1 MKAYVVSPG
10 AEGASTGGAYVP
22 FIKQHQIAVMGW
34 AADDSDGE
42 KRIGH
47 KFADMPEGS
56 LVIIASGMNSSKT
69 CVGAG
74 FAGKSDPALARKIGI
89 AQVRHLVSYVSLEDE
104 KLPFSAKTS
113 KYRGQMGN
121 RIPACYDLD
130 PERYAGDKA
139 VIRKV
144 LTILEKSQGGR
155 MIDEMIKLLDK
166 AKQIVFTGA
175 PGTGKTYLARQI
187 AQKII
192 LGKVVTKEEDLTPD
206 EIVKL
211 KDQME
216 FVQFHPSYDY
226 TDFIEGL
233 RPYTVDD
240 DATPGFKREDG
251 VFKRLC
257 KRALRDDVDGG
268 EDNFEEAWGK
278 LVALI
283 DDAEEERIEI
293 PCLKKAKTFPVEMNS
308 YRDGLASRMYDESQ
322 KNGYVHGRSKFMNK
336 EQLYR
341 IYRGLPGTPKKGHD
355 NYRKAIVEF
364 MRNECG
370 LKPYKKGKE
379 RSAEDRRK
387 YVMIVDEINR
397 GDIAKI
403 FGELFFAM
411 DKGYRG
417 KKAMAL
423 KTQYQNLVDDD
434 DDFGEGFYV
443 PDNVYIIGTM
453 NDIDRNVESMDFAI
467 RRRFTWKEI
476 SPDMRFDAMWS
487 DLEGITETVK
497 TEARRR
503 MNAINKVI
511 STTNG
516 LGPAYQIGPSYFREL
531 DTYKEEADDGFGSL
545 WNNHLE
551 PLVREYL
558 RGFPNAEKLIEKI
571 RTEYNKPEVTDEEVT
586 AE

>member
-1 MKAYVVSPG
+1 MNVWRVGSKWGATPVFDLMFESRVVFWGSDWYTNPSRVQKGDLVALAEPG
-10 AEGASTGGAYVP
+10 T
-22 FIKQHQIAVMGW
+22 
-34 AADDSDGE
+34 
-42 KRIGH
+42 KRI
-47 KFADMPEGS
+47 
-56 LVIIASGMNSSKT
+56 
-69 CVGAG
+69 
-74 FAGKSDPALARKIGI
+74 LAIGKIGS
-89 AQVRHLVSYVSLEDE
+89 AVANMSEVR
-104 KLPFSAKTS
+104 A
-113 KYRGQMGN
+113 GN
-121 RIPACYDLD
+121 RRSSDLAEYDEAWAVRLSSLFLLEKKDIFSTCDYKRFYNLSGD
-130 PERYAGDKA
+130 PEAYKQTIAMFNKYKGDG
-139 VIRKV
+139 KV
-144 LTILEKSQGGR
+144 NALYE
-155 MIDEMIKLLDK
+155 LLK
-166 AKQIVFTGA
+166 RTNQIVLTGA

-187 AQKII
+187 AQQMI

-206 EIVKL
+206 EIAKL

-240 DATPGFKREDG
+240 DATPGFRREDG

-268 EDNFEEAWGK
+268 EDNFEEAWDR
-278 LVALI
+278 LVEMI
-283 DDAEEERIEI
+283 DDAEDERIEI
-293 PCLKKAKTFPVEMNS
+293 PCLKKAKTFPIEMNS
-308 YRDGLASRMYDESQ
+308 YRDGLASRTYDESQ
-322 KNGYVHGRSKFMNK
+322 KSGYVQGRSKFMNK

-364 MRNECG
+364 MKKECG

-379 RSAEDRRK
+379 KSAQDRRK
-387 YVMIVDEINR
+387 YVMIIDEINR

-417 KKAMAL
+417 KKAMSL
-423 KTQYQNLVDDD
+423 KTQYQNLVDD

-487 DLEGITETVK
+487 DLDGVSETVK
-497 TEARRR
+497 KEARRR
-503 MNAINKVI
+503 MNAINKAI
-511 STTNG
+511 SNTNG

-531 DTYKEEADDGFGSL
+531 DTYKEEADGGFGSL
-545 WNNHLE
+545 WSNHLE
-551 PLVREYL
+551 PLIREYL
-558 RGFPNAEKLIEKI
+558 RGFPNAEKLVEKI
-571 RTEYNKPEVTDEEVT
+571 RTEYNKPEVTGEEVAT
-586 AE
+586 E

>member
-1 MKAYVVSPG
+1 MIRTHVVSPS
-10 AEGASTGGAYVP
+10 ASGTYTQERFLKIIEKEHIAIIGYAPEDSQAGT
-22 FIKQHQIAVMGW
+22 FFTIK
-34 AADDSDGE
+34 DG
-42 KRIGH
+42 
-47 KFADMPEGS
+47 D
-56 LVIIASGMNSSKT
+56 LVIIAR
-69 CVGAG
+69 GANWQKETF
-74 FAGKSDPALARKIGI
+74 FAGVADGDDWYVREVDGEEKYAHKLRGFVDLRDVSVPFNVECKGGKSKNPHRTSSEIGCK
-89 AQVRHLVSYVSLEDE
+89 A
-104 KLPFSAKTS
+104 A
-113 KYRGQMGN
+113 
-121 RIPACYDLD
+121 
-130 PERYAGDKA
+130 DKA
-139 VIRKV
+139 VINIVKALV
-144 LTILEKSQGGR
+144 DKAILQEKN
-155 MIDEMIKLLDK
+155 MDYIKLVQKSKNL
-166 AKQIVFTGA
+166 VFTGA

-187 AQKII
+187 AQQMI

-206 EIVKL
+206 EIAKL

-233 RPYTVDD
+233 RPDKVDD
-240 DATPGFKREDG
+240 DGTPGFKREDG
-251 VFKRLC
+251 VFKQLC

-268 EDNFEEAWGK
+268 VDNFEEAWDR
-278 LVALI
+278 LVAKI
-283 DDAEEERIEI
+283 DDAEDERIEI
-293 PCLKKAKTFPVEMNS
+293 PCLKKAKKFPVEMNR